1 MIRRRVANRLRGV
14 LARLDGAHP
23 EREAMGLDPLL
34 DQLDR
39 TVAATMTDLDRA
51 YAARTRLAGA
61 LDHVGD
67 GVVIVDENGIE
78 VHRNSVAQTFA
89 GARHADA
96 LVERAVREL
105 LVESADGVSRRRNLD
120 VFGPPR
126 RMLVI
131 TTLPLDD
138 GSRPVG
144 TLAVIEDISER
155 RHLEAVRRDFVAN
168 ISHELK
174 TPVGALGLLAET
186 IASEENADLVRRL
199 AERMTGEAM
208 RVGRIID
215 DLLALSRIEAEEHL
229 SVREPVHVSHL
240 VAEALDRV
248 RSLADA
254 GGMHIDT
261 SGVGARHTIGADERQ
276 LVSAIANLVEN
287 ACKYSDPGSTVEISS
302 STDGRTVAIAVV
314 DHGIGIP
321 TSDLERVFER
331 FYRVD
336 RARSRE
342 TGGTGLGLAIVRH
355 IAGNHH
361 GEVTV
366 TSEEGV
372 GSTFTLRLPAGPGPV
387 AVSNV
392 GAPQPP
398 REAESA

>member
-1 MIRRRVANRLRGV
+1 M
-14 LARLDGAHP
+14 
-23 EREAMGLDPLL
+23 
-34 DQLDR
+34 
-39 TVAATMTDLDRA
+39 
-51 YAARTRLAGA
+51 
-61 LDHVGD
+61 
-67 GVVIVDENGIE
+67 
-78 VHRNSVAQTFA
+78 
-89 GARHADA
+89 
-96 LVERAVREL
+96 
-105 LVESADGVSRRRNLD
+105 
-120 VFGPPR
+120 
-126 RMLVI
+126 
-131 TTLPLDD
+131 
-138 GSRPVG
+138 
-144 TLAVIEDISER
+144 
-155 RHLEAVRRDFVAN
+155 
-168 ISHELK
+168 
-174 TPVGALGLLAET
+174 
-186 IASEENADLVRRL
+186 
-199 AERMTGEAM
+199 
-208 RVGRIID
+208 
-215 DLLALSRIEAEEHL
+215 
-229 SVREPVHVSHL
+229 
-240 VAEALDRV
+240 AEALDRV

-254 GGMHIDT
+254 AGMHIDVA
-261 SGVGARHTIGADERQ
+261 GVNPRHTVEADERQ

-302 STDGRTVAIAVV
+302 STDGRTVAISVV